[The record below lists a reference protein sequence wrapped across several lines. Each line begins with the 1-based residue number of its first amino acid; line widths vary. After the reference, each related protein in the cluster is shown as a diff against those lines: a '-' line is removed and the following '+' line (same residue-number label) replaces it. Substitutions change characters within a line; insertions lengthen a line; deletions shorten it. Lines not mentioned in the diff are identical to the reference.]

1 MSVINANTQIYDS
14 IMNRTALLHLYERR
28 VSNKV
33 FLILNGHKVRVDTL
47 IKEAELSNKG
57 FKRLQE
63 AITEDLLKTHQETF
77 NVSKRSLLDL
87 ATDQASYMYQNIETT
102 MGKIW
107 KTKRP
112 QDRIAEEI
120 VLEKPLYKNK
130 TLESSWEGISL
141 QEKKRLEKV
150 IRYGIANDKTADE
163 IALEVR
169 KGHIHD
175 ITRNQSKALVV
186 TAITSVHNQVDQQ
199 IYMTNAKAITGY
211 QYVAILDSRTTQLCA
226 HLDGQIFPV
235 GDYEHVPPLVI

>member
-1 MSVINANTQIYDS
+1 MSAINANTQIYNS

-33 FLILNGHKVRVDTL
+33 FLILDNHKIRVDTL
-47 IKEAELSNKG
+47 IKEAKLSDKG

-63 AITEDLLKTHQETF
+63 AIDQELLRTHQETF
-77 NVSKRSLLDL
+77 NTSKRSLLDL
-87 ATDQASYMYQNIETT
+87 ATDQASYIYQNMEVAV
-102 MGKIW
+102 GHIW
-107 KTKRP
+107 KVKRP
-112 QDRIAEEI
+112 QSRVAEEI
-120 VLEKPLYKNK
+120 VLERPLYKNK

-186 TAITSVHNQVDQQ
+186 TAITSVHNQVDHQ
-199 IYMTNAKAITGY
+199 IYQANAKAIIGY
-211 QYVAILDSRTTQLCA
+211 QYVAVLDSRTTQLCA
-226 HLDGQIFPV
+226 HLDGQIFPI